1 MRLTSEERI
10 AALERENVVL
20 HDTLKMLHRM
30 LKEER
35 ELVKGYTQQVMA
47 VSDDKAEIR
56 HPEDIRYTYY
66 CRPRFEK
73 LEKQMEQMQKQVAA
87 RHPIPAKSTSTELF
101 Q

>member
-1 MRLTSEERI
+1 MRLTIEERL

-47 VSDDKAEIR
+47 VSDDKADIQ
-56 HPEDIRYTYY
+56 HPEEMRYTYF

-73 LEKQMEQMQKQVAA
+73 LEKEMEQVQKLLAA
-87 RHPIPAKSTSTELF
+87 RRSMPVQSTRKELF
-101 Q
+101 E

>member
-1 MRLTSEERI
+1 MRLTIEERL

-47 VSDDKAEIR
+47 VSDDKAEIQ
-56 HPEDIRYTYY
+56 HPEDVRYTYY

-73 LEKQMEQMQKQVAA
+73 LEKEMEQVQKLVETH
-87 RHPIPAKSTSTELF
+87 RAKAVQGMHRELF

>member
-1 MRLTSEERI
+1 MRLTNDERI

-30 LKEER
+30 LKEQR
-35 ELVKGYTQQVMA
+35 ELTKSYAERMMA
-47 VSDDKAEIR
+47 VSDDKAEVQ
-56 HPEDIRYTYY
+56 HPEDVRYTYC

-73 LEKQMEQMQKQVAA
+73 LEKQMEQMQKLVGARRQKQVQSMH
-87 RHPIPAKSTSTELF
+87 RELF

>member
-1 MRLTSEERI
+1 MRLTNEERI

-30 LKEER
+30 LKEQQ
-35 ELVKGYTQQVMA
+35 ELAKSYTQKIMA
-47 VSDDKAEIR
+47 VSDDKAEIQ
-56 HPEDIRYTYY
+56 HPEEVRYTYC

-73 LEKQMEQMQKQVAA
+73 LEKEMQQVQKLVETRRPKAA
-87 RHPIPAKSTSTELF
+87 QSMHRELF